1 MKELL
6 IKLNRPL
13 LINNSKTYTPNYQTV
28 YGFFAPYY
36 DKDEERNELVEDHIR
51 EYLCYLATI
60 HEWDNNTCVKD
71 FFLVKT
77 SGEQHWIDKEGKEH
91 TWDDWTREIGKK
103 SRERLGLGYISYLI
117 GLENATDE
125 CLTCGITGGWI
136 CCKTLM
142 DTLVTIAENQERD
155 GTTAIVF
162 NHPIWLPKEVLW
174 PEEKGFCSIY
184 GVTINGRQDDSL
196 LDGLDSYLGYL
207 AMCEEYCQNGI
218 TPTGFTA
225 GKDEDLSVWIK
236 GEKEYRCYDKA
247 VVQES
252 LLCGTKHNLKAV
264 VTQLKRDISDGVKDS
279 FIVSPDTYESILKD
293 IDDSKD
299 LTGCRKTQ

>member
-1 MKELL
+1 MKEQL

-13 LINNSKTYTPNYQTV
+13 LINNSKTYTPNYQTI
-28 YGFFAPYY
+28 YGFFTPYY

-51 EYLCYLATI
+51 EYISYLAAI
-60 HEWDNNTCVKD
+60 HEWDNSTSGKD

-77 SGEQHWIDKEGKEH
+77 SAELRWIDNDGKEH
-91 TWDDWTREIGKK
+91 TWDDWTREIGKI
-103 SRERLGLGYISYLI
+103 SRDKLGLGYISYLI
-117 GLENATDE
+117 DLENATGE

-142 DTLVTIAENQERD
+142 NTLVTIAENQESE

-162 NHPIWLPKEVLW
+162 NHPIWLSKEVLW
-174 PEEKGFCSIY
+174 PEEKGFCCIY
-184 GVTINGRQDDSL
+184 GATISGCQDDSL

-218 TPTGFTA
+218 TPSGFTA
-225 GKDEDLSVWIK
+225 GKDEDLSVWRK
-236 GEKEYRCYDKA
+236 GNVEYCCYDYN
-247 VVQES
+247 VIQEC
-252 LLCGTKHNLKAV
+252 LLCKEKHNLNAV
-264 VTQLKRDISDGVKDS
+264 ATPLKRDISKGVKDS
-279 FIVSPDTYESILKD
+279 FIVSLDAYESILRD

-299 LTGCRKTQ
+299 

>member
-36 DKDEERNELVEDHIR
+36 DKAEERNKNVKDHIS

-60 HEWDNNTCVKD
+60 HEWDNNSCVKD

-77 SGEQHWIDKEGKEH
+77 GGVLHWIDKKGKEH
-91 TWDDWTREIGKK
+91 TWDGWTHEIGKK
-103 SRERLGLGYISYLI
+103 SRERLGIDYTSYLI
-117 GLENATDE
+117 DLQNATGE
-125 CLTCGITGGWI
+125 CLTCGIADGRI

-142 DTLVTIAENQERD
+142 DTLVTIAENQERE

-184 GVTINGRQDDSL
+184 GVTISGRQDDSL

-207 AMCEEYCQNGI
+207 AMCEEYCLNGK
-218 TPTGFTA
+218 TPSGFTA
-225 GKDEDLSVWIK
+225 GPNEDLSVWMNGDTK
-236 GEKEYRCYDKA
+236 YCCYDIE
-247 VVQES
+247 VVQEC
-252 LLCGTKHNLKAV
+252 LLCKEKHNLNAV
-264 VTQLKRDISDGVKDS
+264 ATPLKRNISDGVKDS
-279 FIVSPDTYESILKD
+279 FIVSLDTYESILRD
-293 IDDSKD
+293 IDNSKD
-299 LTGCRKTQ
+299 